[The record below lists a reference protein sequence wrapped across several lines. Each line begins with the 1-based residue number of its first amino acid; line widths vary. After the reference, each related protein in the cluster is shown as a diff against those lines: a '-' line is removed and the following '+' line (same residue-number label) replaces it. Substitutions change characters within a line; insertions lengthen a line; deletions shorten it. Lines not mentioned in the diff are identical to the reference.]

1 MDIPE
6 STILESI
13 INTIENTILPELQ
26 TKYSKGQA
34 MAILLLLKDVA
45 AKREIKQ
52 EVLATDISSLREL
65 FQAILES
72 LESVSRFDQDE
83 QLTYLKRKIR
93 FVLNQGYNASL
104 GHKLKEEDRGLNDLL
119 EFTILTLVEAEK
131 SYHGSFLD
139 RLRET
144 RRRIRR
150 FLKAQFEL
158 GRRLSGKIE
167 IDLLSKV

>member
-65 FQAILES
+65 
-72 LESVSRFDQDE
+72 
-83 QLTYLKRKIR
+83 
-93 FVLNQGYNASL
+93 
-104 GHKLKEEDRGLNDLL
+104 
-119 EFTILTLVEAEK
+119 
-131 SYHGSFLD
+131 
-139 RLRET
+139 
-144 RRRIRR
+144 
-150 FLKAQFEL
+150 
-158 GRRLSGKIE
+158 
-167 IDLLSKV
+167 